1 MCIFVDVY
9 MFILSANMKF
19 VTKYL
24 LVPFFL
30 IISLNLNAQVNGI
43 SERDA
48 LTGIASYYHDKFNGR
63 KMANGDIFSQQEF
76 TAASN
81 KFPLNCWVKVTNLSN
96 KRSVIVKITDR
107 MAKYNKRII
116 DLSLVAARELKI
128 IKHGVKRVKAEVLTD
143 YEPLAE
149 N

>member
-1 MCIFVDVY
+1 
-9 MFILSANMKF
+9 MKF